1 MNEQKVRSEI
11 ERLTTSNPYRQYPAN
26 KSQAA
31 KLAEL
36 SLAAMMPQRFLG
48 SGNYGVGNLDAKMVI
63 EAAEDAGG
71 MSIGGFTAY
80 GDGDVVRTSASAL
93 YRALHETEPVTD
105 DKDDEDDEDDEPV
118 EVARYAY
125 DDPSAED
132 GEQFYIVYLRDGQ
145 YEVDAEWSDGP
156 AAIFDYNPT
165 EAEVEVIH
173 LDYLEAVRLNNEL
186 GRLEAEVAAI
196 EQRKFEER
204 EATVMEQHLAVEAR
218 MSELRPLADF
228 AHLAP
233 PDTLRR
239 AALEGRLEAEKLGRD
254 WLTTERDVR
263 NYLRSRYH
271 TSKRTPN

>member
-11 ERLTTSNPYRQYPAN
+11 EGLTASNPYRQYPAN

-36 SLAAMMPQRFLG
+36 GLAAMMPQRFLG
-48 SGNYGVGNLDAKMVI
+48 SGNYGIGNLDAKMVI

-71 MSIGGFTAY
+71 RSIGGFTAY
-80 GDGDVVRTSASAL
+80 GDGDAVSISASSL
-93 YRALHETEPVTD
+93 YQALHETEPVTD
-105 DKDDEDDEDDEPV
+105 DEDDEDDRPV
-118 EVARYAY
+118 EVARYAH
-125 DDPSAED
+125 DDPGAED
-132 GEQFYIVYLRDGQ
+132 GEQIYIVYLRDGQ

-156 AAIFDYNPT
+156 AAILDYLPT
-165 EAEVEVIH
+165 EEEVEKLH
-173 LDYLEAVRLNNEL
+173 RDYLEAVRLSNEL

-204 EATVMEQHLAVEAR
+204 EAAIMEQRLAVEAR

-228 AHLAP
+228 AHLAV

-239 AALEGRLEAEKLGRD
+239 AALEGRLEAERLGRD
-254 WLTTERDVR
+254 WLTTESDVR
-263 NYLRSRYH
+263 RYLRSRYH